1 MNYIRLLAA
10 SLTLTGCLATGPTA
24 HWYLLD
30 GSPFDQTK
38 FNQDYNYTCYHLR
51 ASDPFYII
59 NYSTAEFDEMC
70 MASLG
75 WGVEYR

>member
-1 MNYIRLLAA
+1 MKSIIFLMTSVALA
-10 SLTLTGCLATGPTA
+10 GCLATGPTA

-30 GSPFDQTK
+30 GSLFDQTK
-38 FNQDYNYTCYHLR
+38 FNRDYNFTCYHLR

-59 NYSTAEFDEMC
+59 NYSTAEFDEIC
-70 MASLG
+70 MRSLG